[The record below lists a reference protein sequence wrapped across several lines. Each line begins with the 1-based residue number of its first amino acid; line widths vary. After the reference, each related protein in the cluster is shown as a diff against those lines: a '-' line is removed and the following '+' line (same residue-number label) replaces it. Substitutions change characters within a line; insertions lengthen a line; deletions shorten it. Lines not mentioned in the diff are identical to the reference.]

1 MDGNETNNNYLCC
14 FCDMVIVP
22 SHGSPMEID
31 MLINFDKPKNKQDN
45 QSFYCHME
53 CFKKE
58 LHPKLKIH
66 FHLDSFINEE

>member
-1 MDGNETNNNYLCC
+1 MDGDKVNSPYLCC
-14 FCDMVIVP
+14 FCNTLIY
-22 SHGSPMEID
+22 SANGNLMEID
-31 MLINFDKPKNKQDN
+31 ILINFDKPKNQQCN

-66 FHLDSFINEE
+66 FHLDSFVSEE